1 MHNPKLLRTARRL
14 LPGWLG
20 ARLDPFHAA
29 IERAL
34 GRFAASLPEGSRVLD
49 AGAGECAHRPLF
61 AHARYVAVD
70 NAGGDAAWDYSRL
83 SAVAELESLPF
94 AAASFDAALSVV
106 TLEHVGS
113 PPAALAGLR
122 RVLRPGGRLFIAV
135 PQFWELHQAPQDYF
149 RYTRCGLERLLR
161 EAGFEITELRP
172 TGGYFHLMGKL
183 SIDLLQFFER
193 GAGWILWALLAPFFG
208 GIIPFLCFYLDRLD
222 RKKDFAVGF
231 IAVARAVAP
240 ARGDAVRA
248 ESPAVEQPMPAGVS
262 LP

>member
-14 LPGWLG
+14 LPGWLR

-29 IERAL
+29 IEQAL

-70 NAGGDAAWDYSRL
+70 NAGGDAAWDYRRL
-83 SAVAELESLPF
+83 SVVAELESLPF

-113 PPAALAGLR
+113 PPAALAELR
-122 RVLRPGGRLFIAV
+122 RVLGGGGRLFIAV

-183 SIDLLQFFER
+183 SIDFLQFFEH
-193 GAGWILWALLAPFFG
+193 GPGWILWVLLAPLYGVIAPFF
-208 GIIPFLCFYLDRLD
+208 CYYLDFLD

-231 IAVARAVAP
+231 IAVAQAAVC
-240 ARGDAVRA
+240 ARSGAEAA
-248 ESPAVEQPMPAGVS
+248 ESSAVEQPISAEVS